1 MNNNN
6 PFSADTRMADLVHM
20 DYRLIPLLER
30 FKIEFGFGNKS
41 VEEVC
46 QMYSVDHSFFLE
58 IVNSYH
64 NLDYFPLKQ
73 LQRFNSKIIIDYL
86 RNTHAYYLN
95 SKVPEIQA
103 YIDEMEES
111 VPRDQQKSITHLN
124 QFFREYTEE
133 LVEHLSKEDHSVFPY
148 ILALQEALDSKE
160 VPDELYGTILEKPI
174 QVYGRNH
181 DNLETKLG
189 DLKNLIIKY
198 LPPIS
203 NNDCRKLLIELFR
216 LESDLENHSRI
227 EEKVLIPKVTLIER
241 EVLHLYGSP

>member
-1 MNNNN
+1 
-6 PFSADTRMADLVHM
+6 
-20 DYRLIPLLER
+20 
-30 FKIEFGFGNKS
+30 
-41 VEEVC
+41 
-46 QMYSVDHSFFLE
+46 MYSVDCSFFLE

-64 NLDYFPLKQ
+64 NPDYFPQKQ
-73 LQRFNSKIIIDYL
+73 LQRFNPEIIIDYL

-95 SKVPEIQA
+95 SKVPEIQT
-103 YIDEMEES
+103 YIDEMEGN
-111 VPRDQQKSITHLN
+111 VPSIQQKNITHLN
-124 QFFREYTEE
+124 SFFREYTEE

-148 ILALQEALDSKE
+148 VLALQDALDSLE

-174 QVYGRNH
+174 QVYEKNH
-181 DNLETKLG
+181 DNLEIKLG
-189 DLKNLIIKY
+189 DLKNLIIKH

-241 EVLHLYGSP
+241 EVLQLHGTC